1 MVQADFDNV
10 QPLLASK
17 EIDGSRVSCV
27 FRCPMSGDTYSAS
40 GNMERSAETQSNGLA
55 SSVKRGIKYEL
66 SYGLSRVLRGVFG
79 YNPLSNI
86 AARAAGEA
94 VRNVQTFAAYTEDD
108 QRKAIVQA
116 FNKVIHR
123 FAWDAKRGAWV
134 SASVLEATQSDFEK
148 RLARAPFNNR
158 FDAEVMARILV
169 EMSRI
174 DGAMSEEE
182 KSLLADFL
190 PPDLSLNAL
199 IDMPPLNQ
207 AELMEVSAGPARE
220 NMLMM
225 AWAMLFADYEVD
237 PAEVAFLEQ
246 LTAYMNISS
255 GQAQALKGLALEFMV
270 MQMFEQIAA
279 SLMTREQVFA
289 KAEELGMDRLQIER
303 LEVRLR
309 KARLG

>member
-17 EIDGSRVSCV
+17 EIDGSRVDCV
-27 FRCPMSGDTYSAS
+27 FRCPVSGDTYSAA
-40 GNMERSAETQSNGLA
+40 GNMERSGETQGGGLG

-66 SYGLSRVLRGVFG
+66 SYGLSRVLRNVFG
-79 YNPLSNI
+79 YNPISNI

-94 VRNVQTFAAYTEDD
+94 VRNVQTFASYTEQD

-116 FNKVIHR
+116 FNKVVHR
-123 FAWDAKRGAWV
+123 FAWDAKRAAWV
-134 SASVLEATQSDFEK
+134 SASAHQATQSEFEK

-169 EMSRI
+169 QMSRI
-174 DGAMSEEE
+174 DGSMSQEE
-182 KSLLADFL
+182 KNLLADFL
-190 PPDLSLNAL
+190 PQDLSLNAL
-199 IDMPPLNQ
+199 LEMPPLNQ

-246 LTAYMNISS
+246 LTGFMNISS
-255 GQAQALKGLALEFMV
+255 GQAEALRGLALEFMV
-270 MQMFEQIAA
+270 TQMFEQVAA
-279 SLMTREQVFA
+279 QLMTREQVFT
-289 KAEELGMDRLQIER
+289 KAEELGMERLQIER